1 MRKALTRDVKTA
13 RPPLGAWASLLLA
26 VVIGLAGSLAR
37 PLLTRQ
43 AAAHQYYEL
52 DESAAVETWAVAL
65 PLGYRLVRQKS
76 TPPRP
81 DDGLR
86 VFPGN

>member
-1 MRKALTRDVKTA
+1 LIKDANTA
-13 RPPLGAWASLLLA
+13 GLAPGAWAVLLLA
-26 VVIGLAGSLAR
+26 VVMGLAGSLAR

-43 AAAHQYYEL
+43 ATYQYFEL
-52 DESAAVETWAVAL
+52 DESTAVETWAVAL
-65 PLGYRLVRQKS
+65 PLGYRIVRQKS

-86 VFPGN
+86 VFPGG